1 MRVQNKNASSAK
13 TKALI
18 RETFAQ
24 MLGEKQAIDKISVS
38 ELVKRANINRT
49 TFYTHYSDIYGI
61 SEEMESETV
70 AALFAGKGC
79 LDTPKAMDSFIREM
93 LDYFCQHAA
102 TYRMLLTT
110 DDPLR
115 FLRKLCNMTKDK
127 LKEGVRANAALSQ
140 KPYIELRLAMFVDG
154 LAEQFI
160 SFFRG
165 KSELTLEEL
174 CEGLLCI
181 FHTILE

>member
-1 MRVQNKNASSAK
+1 MKVQNKNASSAK

-24 MLGEKQAIDKISVS
+24 MLGEKQALDKISVS
-38 ELVKRANINRT
+38 ELVKRANLNRT

-79 LDTPKAMDSFIREM
+79 LDSPKAMDAFMREM

-102 TYRMLLTT
+102 TYRMLLIT

-115 FLRKLCNMTKDK
+115 FLRKLCDMTKAK

-140 KPYIELRLAMFVDG
+140 KPYIELRLAVFVDG

-165 KSELTLEEL
+165 KSELTLDAL

-181 FHTILE
+181 FRAILD

>member
-1 MRVQNKNASSAK
+1 MKVQNKNASSAK

-18 RETFAQ
+18 RETFVQ
-24 MLGEKQAIDKISVS
+24 MLGEKQALDKISVS
-38 ELVKRANINRT
+38 ELVKRANLNRT

-70 AALFAGKGC
+70 AALFAGKKR
-79 LDTPKAMDSFIREM
+79 LDTPQAMEVFMREM
-93 LDYFCQHAA
+93 LDYFCQHDA
-102 TYRMLLTT
+102 TYRLLLTT

-115 FLRKLCNMTKDK
+115 FLRKLCHMTKEK
-127 LKEGVRANAALSQ
+127 LKEGVRANSALSQ
-140 KPYIELRLAMFVDG
+140 KPYMELRLAVFVDG

-165 KSELTLEEL
+165 KSELTLDEL
-174 CEGLLCI
+174 CKGLLCI
-181 FHTILE
+181 FHTILD

>member
-1 MRVQNKNASSAK
+1 MKVQNKNASSAK

-18 RETFAQ
+18 RETFVQ
-24 MLGEKQAIDKISVS
+24 MLGEKQALDKISVS

-70 AALFAGKGC
+70 TALFAGRSC
-79 LDTPKAMDSFIREM
+79 LNTTEAMTAFIRET

-110 DDPLR
+110 DAPLR
-115 FLRKLCNMTKDK
+115 FLRKLCNMTKAK
-127 LKEGVRANAALSQ
+127 LKEGVRANTALSQ

-174 CEGLLCI
+174 CEGMLYV
-181 FHTILE
+181 FHTILD